1 MSKTKK
7 NKAARRKTQKS
18 KQSGKNKKLAS
29 VQSEE
34 VCEELREEVTAVP
47 DSDFAL
53 EVRASSVHGKGVFAT
68 KKIGEGELVITYT
81 GEIISWEEAD
91 ERHPHNPDDPNH
103 TFYFALENDRVID
116 GAVNG
121 NDARWINHS
130 CEPNCEAVEDE
141 ESVDIYTVRKIKA
154 GEELTY
160 DYGLIIDDPITDE
173 LKADYACR
181 CGSIQC
187 RGTMLA
193 NPVPDDL
200 DGSDET
206 SEKHLSTADSEPTK
220 KKQRKKRKK

>member
-1 MSKTKK
+1 MAK
-7 NKAARRKTQKS
+7 NPKNQVPRRKSKRKKS
-18 KQSGKNKKLAS
+18 KRKTVNQENNTVS
-29 VQSEE
+29 V
-34 VCEELREEVTAVP
+34 VP
-47 DSDFAL
+47 DSNFAL
-53 EVRASSVHGKGVFAT
+53 EVRASSVHGKGVFAAE
-68 KKIGEGELVITYT
+68 KIGKGELVITYT
-81 GEIISWEEAD
+81 GEIIGWEEAD
-91 ERHPHNPDDPNH
+91 ARHPHNPDDPNH

-141 ESVDIYTVRKIKA
+141 ESVDIYTTRKVKA

-160 DYGLIIDDPITDE
+160 DYGLIIDDPITEE

-193 NPVPDDL
+193 EAASVQASEESQSTDD
-200 DGSDET
+200 SPI
-206 SEKHLSTADSEPTK
+206 ADSEPTK